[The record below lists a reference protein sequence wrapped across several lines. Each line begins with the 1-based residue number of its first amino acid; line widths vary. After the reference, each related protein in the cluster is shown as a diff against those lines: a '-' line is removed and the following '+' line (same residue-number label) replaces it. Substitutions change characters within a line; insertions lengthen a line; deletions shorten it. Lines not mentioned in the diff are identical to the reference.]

1 MATGAQQASGV
12 ALRRARARGEASI
25 ALLVSVAL
33 TAVVTVVLAAFA
45 TYFYLS
51 EKEQRWDQLRHG
63 LATSADE
70 LAAAA
75 ALPVWNF
82 DEAQIITIMKSGLSN
97 RGLHASMVAPAGAA
111 HPYILQRNAAGQLVS
126 SLVAPQDPGL
136 LVEKR
141 EMVVEGQSIGA
152 ITLYASPAP
161 LMAELR
167 QRSAAIAGMIV
178 VLDAALV
185 AGLYLLLWHVM
196 LKPVRAIGRY
206 AELVRAGLNAD
217 ATMPRAWYS
226 GELKGLYGAIRQM
239 VDLLQHRYE
248 AMHASEQRLLI
259 ATRAAGIGIWDWDLE
274 SGVADWDD
282 QMYRLYGVRRED
294 VRSPVQ
300 LWRDMLHPD
309 DVADSEAQLQRVLDG
324 GAAESAHQFRI
335 VWRDGS
341 VRHIQTDAL
350 VLRAPDGRPLRMVGV
365 NHDITAHKL
374 AQHELER
381 HRHHLEEL
389 VGERTRALSV
399 AVAQAQAANQAK
411 SVFLA
416 NMSHELRTPL
426 HSVIGFSRLLADA
439 PHMQPEDRRNLGI
452 IHGSGEHLLALIN
465 DILELSRI
473 EAGRA
478 QLQADVVL
486 LPEMVQDVS
495 DMVSVRAAQAG
506 LALIVDSSGLPPR
519 VRIDG
524 TKLRQVLLNLMT
536 NAVKFTRAGQVRL
549 ETRAAR
555 NETGGW
561 LLSFAVTDTGPG
573 IAPAD
578 QLRIFEPFVQA
589 NSGGPGGHGGAI
601 EGTGLGLAISR
612 EFVQLMGGVLTVQ
625 STPGQGST
633 FRFAVPAETVHAG
646 TGMPAPPDGAHGH
659 GALPAPPRAAAGPA
673 APLSAAQ
680 LDRLHPAVRRA
691 LREAVL
697 QLNLQEVR
705 DLLAPLPEELDD
717 VVAGIEAM
725 LQQYAYPQLC
735 ALLDGQDFDVR
746 EQAG

>member
-1 MATGAQQASGV
+1 MATATQQASGV
-12 ALRRARARGEASI
+12 AAVRRARARGEVSI

-33 TAVVTVVLAAFA
+33 TAVVTAVLAAFA
-45 TYFYLS
+45 CYFYLS

-70 LAAAA
+70 LAAAV

-97 RGLHASMVAPAGAA
+97 RGLHASMVAPAGAH
-111 HPYILQRNAAGQLVS
+111 HPYILQRNEAGQLVS
-126 SLVAPQDPGL
+126 SLVAPQDPDL

-141 EMVVEGQSIGA
+141 DMMVEGQSIGA

-161 LMAELR
+161 LLAELR
-167 QRSAAIAGMIV
+167 QRSVAIAGMIV
-178 VLDAALV
+178 GLDVALV
-185 AGLYLLLWHVM
+185 GGLYLLLWHVM

-206 AELVRAGLNAD
+206 AVLVQAGLNAD
-217 ATMPRAWYS
+217 ATMPRAWYF

-239 VDLLQHRYE
+239 VGLLQHRYE
-248 AMHASEQRLLI
+248 AMHASEQRLQI
-259 ATRAAGIGIWDWDLE
+259 ATRAAGIGIWDWNVE

-282 QMYRLYGVRRED
+282 QMYRLYGARRDEVD
-294 VRSPVQ
+294 SPVQ
-300 LWRDMLHPD
+300 LWRDMLHPE
-309 DVADSEAQLQRVLDG
+309 DVADSEAQLRRVLDG
-324 GAAESAHQFRI
+324 SSIETAHQFRI
-335 VWRDGS
+335 VWPDGS
-341 VRHIQTDAL
+341 VRHIQTDSL

-365 NHDITAHKL
+365 NYDITAHKL
-374 AQHELER
+374 AQQELER

-439 PHMQPEDRRNLGI
+439 PHTLPEDRRNLSI
-452 IHGSGEHLLALIN
+452 IHGSGQHLLVLIN

-478 QLQADVVL
+478 QLQADVLL
-486 LPEMVQDVS
+486 LPEMVQDVA
-495 DMVSVRAAQAG
+495 DMVSVRASQAG
-506 LALIVDSSGLPPR
+506 LKLILDSVGLPPR
-519 VRIDG
+519 VRVDG
-524 TKLRQVLLNLMT
+524 TKLRQVLLNLMS
-536 NAVKFTRAGQVRL
+536 NAVKFTRAGSVRL
-549 ETRAAR
+549 EARAAR
-555 NETGGW
+555 DDAGGW
-561 LLSFAVTDTGPG
+561 LLSFAVSDTGPG

-578 QLRIFEPFVQA
+578 QQRIFEPFVQA
-589 NSGGPGGHGGAI
+589 GHGGAV

-612 EFVQLMGGVLTVQ
+612 EFVQLMGGTLAVQ
-625 STPGQGST
+625 SAPGQGAT
-633 FRFAVPAETVHAG
+633 FRFSVTAEGVHSGQLVLPSAAPADSA
-646 TGMPAPPDGAHGH
+646 MPQP
-659 GALPAPPRAAAGPA
+659 GPA
-673 APLSAAQ
+673 AGLSAQQ
-680 LDRLHPAVRRA
+680 LARLQPSVRQA

-697 QLNLQEVR
+697 QLNLQHVR

-725 LQQYAYPQLC
+725 LQQHAYPQLC
-735 ALLDGQDFDVR
+735 SLLGEQGIDMQ
-746 EQAG
+746 EQA